1 MTGPIFISHSSKN
14 DDVVKQLRQRLED
27 FGQLTWVDSRELTG
41 GDALEA
47 TIEAN
52 IRSARTFLVVLSIDA
67 MSSGWV
73 QKEVRLGLEVAE
85 QKRAEGYKVVSV
97 VLPGVQSGLLKLLF
111 PTEPIHIFVGDTPNG
126 LEEAMPRIAAALG
139 LELSDD
145 LQMGGA
151 VAVEPVAELLL
162 ELTDPRIVEID
173 AASGDE
179 GGEDNGEQSAKV
191 RRAQATAEL
200 TYVPADGGRE
210 VRSRRYR
217 FTAPLGPVELED
229 IRWYIEDY
237 YWPTTAF
244 KQRAKKTEAA
254 LPEWGQWLYQAAMAA
269 DSAREPLEA
278 WRRAGDSSSIS
289 RRFSVQVDD
298 QPVEGTTD
306 DEAALFREAASDLLS
321 LPWEILHDGRGYLS
335 QGAGGVR
342 VRRRLPNRRQVK
354 TIEAKLPIRVLLLCP
369 RPEQADANG
378 NVTGYIDHRL
388 SGQALVGAMENLG
401 GLVKVDILQ
410 PPTFPALKAALKQAV
425 ADDDPYEIVHFD
437 GHGVYDRRVGLGA
450 LCFEEPSDA
459 EKLGQRRVELVYA
472 KALAEELNGY
482 GVPLVYLD
490 ACQTAQAE
498 ADPKASVAAKLLE
511 EGVGSVVAMSHTVL
525 VETARRFVEPFYR
538 ALAQGKRVG
547 DAMLAG
553 QVALYGDADRGKI
566 MGAGRLAL
574 QDWFVPVLYQEK
586 ADPQLFTRSVGEDAA
601 RLTAKRRQVQF
612 GRLPEPP
619 EHSFVGRSRML
630 LHLERLLLQEPYA
643 VIRGSGG
650 LGKTALAVELV
661 RWLVRSGRFGRA
673 VFVNVEPQ
681 NVQDVRGIL
690 DSIGNQLLPK
700 YAVAEYGNDWDKALQ
715 PVERAL
721 REYPTVILLDNLE
734 SVLPDSEGKNPA
746 GVADVTELLELCERL
761 LVADGRCRLVF
772 TSRERLPQPFGKA
785 KNTVELGRLREPEAV
800 QLVERVMAEQ
810 DCDLPE
816 TDDATTPEE
825 VRELVEAVKGHP
837 RALVLLAREVAQG
850 RERGVRAT
858 TRNVAELMAALEA
871 RNPGDRENSLYAS
884 VALSLRRLPEEMRE
898 AVSSL
903 AVVHGGASL
912 FVLMKVM
919 GLEQDAAS
927 AVVSNLIEVGMA
939 ELQEYNYLRLDPAL
953 PAYLKLNQTAEELA
967 GREAAWA
974 EAMVQLVGFLY
985 SQAFEDSKL
994 AFRLTLLEL
1003 PNLMALLEMRGQRL
1017 EADTA
1022 EAEAVANT
1030 AGRIEQL
1037 LAILNRPQALAR
1049 AVALRER
1056 AAAMIQDW
1064 GNAGFNSERL
1074 VIDRLLGQGQLKGAY
1089 EKAQALLEKVQSVG
1103 PEAYAEADYDLAMA
1117 HYILGEV
1124 LLHGGQAAPA
1134 LELFGAAQRL
1144 FEARGGSSAEGMA
1157 SGSLTKQADC
1167 LQALG
1172 RLDEAVAKHEESIN
1186 RDEKLGDFR
1195 GAGVGKGQLASV
1207 LTTQGKYV
1215 EALSLYQEARDLFE
1229 QQNEPTS
1236 VATVWH
1242 QIGMVYQEVGEYD
1255 EAERAYRRSLEIETQ
1270 TSNLAG
1276 QATSLNQ
1283 LGNLYRNYLNRL
1295 EEAVTFYRQAADIA
1309 VEMGDLAKEGLRRHN
1324 IANTLRKL
1332 LRYDEARSE
1341 ILRVIECN
1349 KPFGPAAEPWITFAV
1364 LYKIETATGNPAAAQ
1379 AAWQQARSAYLAYRQ
1394 QGGYAQTPG
1403 GKLADQ
1409 ILEAVQAGSADEAV
1423 QFLSQVAQAQDIEPW
1438 LKASAPKLLAILN
1451 GSHDPTLADDPS
1463 LDYDDA
1469 AEVLFLLE
1477 RLSDGAG
1484 GSAQ

>member
-1 MTGPIFISHSSKN
+1 MTGSIFISHSSKN

-27 FGQLTWVDSRELTG
+27 FGQLTWVDSREFTG

-67 MSSGWV
+67 MSSDWV
-73 QKEVRLGLEVAE
+73 QREVRLGLEVAE

-97 VLPGVQSGLLKLLF
+97 VLPGVPSGLLKLLF

-126 LEEAMPRIAAALG
+126 LEEAMPRLAAALG
-139 LELSDD
+139 LELPDD
-145 LQMGGA
+145 LQMGG
-151 VAVEPVAELLL
+151 VVVVEPVAELLL

-173 AASGDE
+173 VASGDE
-179 GGEDNGEQSAKV
+179 GGEDNGEQEAKV

-244 KQRAKKTEAA
+244 KQRAEKTEAA
-254 LPEWGQWLYQAAMAA
+254 LPEWGQWLYEAAMAA

-278 WRRAGDSSSIS
+278 WRRTGGSSNVS

-298 QPVEGTTD
+298 QPLEGTPK

-335 QGAGGVR
+335 QGASGVR

-388 SGQALVGAMENLG
+388 SGQALVGEMENLG
-401 GLVKVDILQ
+401 GLVQVDILQ
-410 PPTFPALKAALKQAV
+410 PPTFPALKAALKQAQD
-425 ADDDPYEIVHFD
+425 AGDPYEIVHFD

-525 VETARRFVEPFYR
+525 VETARRFVEPFYQ

-553 QVALYGDADRGKI
+553 QVALYGDADRGKRV
-566 MGAGRLAL
+566 GAGRLEL

-586 ADPQLFTRSVGEDAA
+586 ADPQLFTRAVGVDAA
-601 RLTAKRRQVQF
+601 RLTAQRRQAQF
-612 GRLPEPP
+612 GRLPKPP

-630 LHLERLLLQEPYA
+630 LHLERLLLQERYA

-661 RWLVRSGRFGRA
+661 RWLVWSGRFERA

-681 NVQDVRGIL
+681 NVQDVKGIL
-690 DSIGNQLLPK
+690 DSVGRQLLPQ
-700 YAVAEYGNDWDKALQ
+700 YAVAEYGNDLDKALQ

-734 SVLPDSEGKNPA
+734 SVLPDHEGNNPA
-746 GVADVTELLELCERL
+746 GGADVTALLELCERL
-761 LVADGRCRLVF
+761 LAADGRCRLVF
-772 TSRERLPQPFGKA
+772 TSRERLPQPFAGGKQ
-785 KNTVELGRLREPEAV
+785 TVELGRLRESEAV
-800 QLVERVMAEQ
+800 QLVERVMAEEGW
-810 DCDLPE
+810 DLPE

-825 VRELVEAVKGHP
+825 VRELVEAVNGHP
-837 RALVLLAREVAQG
+837 RALVLLAREVVQG

-858 TRNVAELMAALEA
+858 TRNVAELMAALEE

-898 AVSSL
+898 WVKGL
-903 AVVHGGASL
+903 AVFHGGFTLPIFAGVMGIEIDQAKAVVASL
-912 FVLMKVM
+912 M
-919 GLEQDAAS
+919 D
-927 AVVSNLIEVGMA
+927 VGMA
-939 ELQEYNYLRLDPAL
+939 EEPIPEYNYLRLDPAL

-967 GREAAWA
+967 EREAAWA
-974 EAMVQLVGFLY
+974 EAMVQLLSYLY
-985 SQAFEDSKL
+985 QQRSRDSKL
-994 AFRLTLLEL
+994 AYRLTLLEL
-1003 PNLMALLEMRGQRL
+1003 PNLMALLEVLGQQL
-1017 EADTA
+1017 EANAAGA
-1022 EAEAVANT
+1022 EVVADT

-1037 LAILNRPQALAR
+1037 LAPLNRPQALAR

-1056 AAAMIQDW
+1056 AAAMISEW
-1064 GNAGFNSERL
+1064 GNARFKNERL
-1074 VIDRLLGQGQLKGAY
+1074 VIERLLGQDQLQAAY
-1089 EKAQALLEKVQSVG
+1089 EKAQALLEKAQAAG
-1103 PEAYAEADYDLAMA
+1103 AGAYADADYDLAMA
-1117 HYILGEV
+1117 HDLLGLV
-1124 LLHGGQAAPA
+1124 LFKGGQAAPA
-1134 LELFGAAQRL
+1134 LELFEVALRL
-1144 FEARGGSSAEGMA
+1144 FEVQEGRGAEGMA
-1157 SGSLTKQADC
+1157 SMTLTQQADC
-1167 LQALG
+1167 LRALG
-1172 RLDEAVAKHEESIN
+1172 RLDEAVAKYKQTIEL
-1186 RDEKLGDFR
+1186 DEKRGDVR
-1195 GAGVGKGQLASV
+1195 DVAVGKIQLA
-1207 LTTQGKYV
+1207 TTLGLQSNYA
-1215 EALSLYQEARDLFE
+1215 EAIALYQEARDLFE
-1229 QQNEPTS
+1229 QQNEPQS

-1242 QIGMVYQEVGEYD
+1242 QMGMVYQEVGEYD
-1255 EAERAYRRSLEIETQ
+1255 EAERAYRRSLEIKTQ
-1270 TSNLAG
+1270 L
-1276 QATSLNQ
+1276 
-1283 LGNLYRNYLNRL
+1283 
-1295 EEAVTFYRQAADIA
+1295 D
-1309 VEMGDLAKEGLRRHN
+1309 
-1324 IANTLRKL
+1324 
-1332 LRYDEARSE
+1332 
-1341 ILRVIECN
+1341 
-1349 KPFGPAAEPWITFAV
+1349 
-1364 LYKIETATGNPAAAQ
+1364 NPIV
-1379 AAWQQARSAYLAYRQ
+1379 W
-1394 QGGYAQTPG
+1394 
-1403 GKLADQ
+1403 
-1409 ILEAVQAGSADEAV
+1409 E
-1423 QFLSQVAQAQDIEPW
+1423 
-1438 LKASAPKLLAILN
+1438 N
-1451 GSHDPTLADDPS
+1451 
-1463 LDYDDA
+1463 
-1469 AEVLFLLE
+1469 
-1477 RLSDGAG
+1477 
-1484 GSAQ
+1484 